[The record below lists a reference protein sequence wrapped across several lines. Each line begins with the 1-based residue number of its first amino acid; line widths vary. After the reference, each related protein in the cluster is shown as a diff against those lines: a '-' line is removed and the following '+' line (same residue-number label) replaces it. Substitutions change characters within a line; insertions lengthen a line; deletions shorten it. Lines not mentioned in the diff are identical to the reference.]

1 MKSLANKNILLG
13 VTGGIAAYKS
23 AEIVRHLKKSG
34 ASVRVVM
41 TRSAEEF
48 ITPLTLQALSGNR
61 VSTELLDAEAEAA
74 MGHIELA
81 KWADGI
87 LIAPATA
94 NTIARLSSGRGD
106 DLLSTVTLAFDG
118 PISVAPAMNQAMWR
132 DERTQENLKKLID
145 QDFGICGPGSGEQA
159 CGDVGLGR
167 MLEPI
172 DILDMFSLSFNEGT
186 LSGKKILITA
196 GPTQEPIDPVRFI
209 TNRSSGK
216 MGYSLVE
223 AALES
228 GANVTLISGPV
239 NIEPPSNCN
248 FVSIKT
254 AEEMYEAVMHH
265 ISGMDVYI
273 GTAAVSDYS
282 PAKASDSKIKKDG
295 SSSPMVLEI
304 KENQDILKSVSE
316 LEQRPYVVGFA
327 AETNDLIKNA
337 EKKLSNKNLDLI
349 IANDVSNKDI
359 GFDSDDNEVT
369 LITEKEKHLIERQ
382 NKRKVSKKIIDFIS
396 GRINDQ
402 NN

>member
-1 MKSLANKNILLG
+1 MKSLTNKNILLG

-118 PISVAPAMNQAMWR
+118 PISIAPAMNQAMWR
-132 DERTQENLKKLID
+132 DERTQENLNKLINNN
-145 QDFGICGPGSGEQA
+145 FGICGPGSGEQA
-159 CGDVGLGR
+159 CGDIGLGR
-167 MLEPI
+167 MLEPLE
-172 DILDMFSLSFNEGT
+172 ILEMFSSSFDKGIM
-186 LSGKKILITA
+186 LGKRILITA

-216 MGYSLVE
+216 MGYALAE
-223 AALES
+223 AAIES
-228 GANVTLISGPV
+228 GAQVTLISGPV

-248 FVSIKT
+248 HVAIKT
-254 AEEMYEAVMHH
+254 AKEMYESVMHH
-265 ISGMDVYI
+265 IKGADVYI

-282 PAKASDSKIKKDG
+282 PAHINESKIKKDG
-295 SSSPMVLEI
+295 SNAAMVLEL

-316 LEQRPYVVGFA
+316 LEERPYVVGFA
-327 AETNDLIKNA
+327 AETDNLIENA
-337 EKKLSNKNLDLI
+337 EKKLNNKNLDLI
-349 IANDVSNKDI
+349 VANDVSDKEI
-359 GFDSDDNEVT
+359 GFDSDENEVT
-369 LITEKEKHLIERQ
+369 LITHEEKQLIQKQ
-382 NKRKVSKKIIDFIS
+382 NKRKISKNIIEFIS
-396 GRINDQ
+396 GRINEQ